1 MLYQRALAIK
11 EQALG
16 ANHPAV
22 ALTLDNLA
30 MLEDRRG
37 DIAKALACSRKA
49 TAAVIAH
56 GFAEAPTASQ
66 EGNPAGLVEQRAQY
80 FLRHS
85 PMLQLPRSRGSS
97 LLPRWARNVSK
108 WPIGRASLPPLLQR
122 RLAHGVKQ
130 TQRSSRRE

>member
-1 MLYQRALAIK
+1 MLRKHAEADVLYQPALAIK

-49 TAAVIAH
+49 TAA
-56 GFAEAPTASQ
+56 S
-66 EGNPAGLVEQRAQY
+66 
-80 FLRHS
+80 LR
-85 PMLQLPRSRGSS
+85 MALPS
-97 LLPRWARNVSK
+97 
-108 WPIGRASLPPLLQR
+108 R
-122 RLAHGVKQ
+122 RLSSVRWLRSLFSTFRLPTYRDGLTDDATPGV
-130 TQRSSRRE
+130 T